1 MCCTNEMHI
10 FGRSVSINLL
20 HQDSKTCQLMV
31 FWLHQNSKFEG
42 LVVCCTNDMHMFGRF
57 VSICQLIGFCC
68 TKIQRFVSSLV
79 FVAPRFKVCSFSRV
93 LYK

>member
-1 MCCTNEMHI
+1 VCCTNDMHI

-20 HQDSKTCQLMV
+20 HQESKICQLMV

-57 VSICQLIGFCC
+57 VSINLLHQDPKICQLIGFCC
-68 TKIQRFVSSLV
+68 TKIQSL
-79 FVAPRFKVCSFSRV
+79 
-93 LYK
+93 